1 MKQKKNK
8 RPGVAVYQ
16 FPYYKSEKG
25 FLRIFLIK
33 AFFACA
39 LAFSGAG
46 LFAVVL
52 ELDTGI
58 YASTGVFALKPVT
71 SAMLAL
77 IVCLVT
83 FVLLN
88 LFRKLYVLIF
98 DVVVFVLFFSDA
110 ALLQSAQD
118 LLYQIFQVAD
128 GNIVKTA
135 GILTQSELRN
145 PLPFFMALIFIYG
158 VLCAFSSCQRFRP
171 LAVMTFAEIMMIPS
185 FLGQNLHFT
194 RWLAVL
200 IAALF
205 GMWAVTVAAAAEA
218 TLSSGFSSN
227 LHMSDYVYLKAN
239 KKLDPLDKL
248 HSDSLHFGKHLSHC
262 LTVFIVTL
270 LTIGIAASSF
280 PKDGSMKLDELAS
293 SAMDMTRDIGYWFY
307 GIFGGSGLNGF
318 FSADGGDINIS
329 GNIDPES
336 LPTGNRPVAEIVAA
350 NKDKLY
356 LRGDVGYA
364 FEGDQWKS
372 IADLNY
378 SRIQTDSGYD
388 MQSVLDSYAPEMQY
402 YLARCLL
409 TRYSTDVSDIIKM
422 QTVKVNYL
430 QDINTLLIAGQP
442 YVFNNFRENSDFS
455 IYGDFVAVADKGRVN
470 SMRTAVMYS
479 SDDFYDIYN
488 MTTHLNGFFMDEF
501 YDGRVQVQTE
511 WDSLFMPLS
520 YEEYSGYI
528 GSYRDFVYEYYT
540 DVPQE
545 EIVNISGFL
554 YEVFGGTPAS
564 DTLAMPL
571 YSDDRIYIAAN
582 NMNVRASDAADICSY
597 LSSGVAYKY
606 SLNVD
611 NTSGS
616 NTFLG
621 NFLNETRSGHC
632 ALYATTMC
640 LALRYMG
647 VPARYVT
654 GFTVGGSGS
663 DPKKTDEGYSYTLL
677 EKDLHAWVEVYF
689 DDVGWIPYDPTPG
702 RGGSAGSSIPTETTT
717 PRTSPTTLEPPEI
730 TKNTTT
736 TTADIATTTTRPN
749 GPDHSATGGSGEGSA
764 QGIDPE
770 VVRVILIVIGIIAVV
785 LVIVLSIV
793 GALKTLRRKERVL
806 IRFFRT
812 GNPARAIG
820 DMFTFTLKILD
831 MMGIKREVG
840 ETPTGFAARA
850 DGTFRAGDGVGLE
863 QAMPLFERSEFD
875 SDPEFTEEEQQ
886 LVYGTV
892 SDLYAELM
900 LNKRGLSGLVTR
912 IKLFGGVKLR
922 RKDG

>member
-46 LFAVVL
+46 LFAVLL
-52 ELDTGI
+52 ELDMTV
-58 YASTGVFALKPVT
+58 YSHMWVPLNPVT
-71 SAMLAL
+71 AAVLGL

-83 FVLLN
+83 YVLLS

-98 DVVVFVLFFSDA
+98 DIVVFILFFSDA
-110 ALLQSAQD
+110 QLIESGQD
-118 LLYQIFQVAD
+118 MLYQIFQVAD

-135 GILTQSELRN
+135 DIIAQSELRN
-145 PLPFFMALIFIYG
+145 PLPCFMALIFIYG
-158 VLCAFSSCQRFRP
+158 ALCAFSSCQRFRP

-185 FLGQNLHFT
+185 FLGQNLHFS

-200 IAALF
+200 VAALL
-205 GMWAVTVAAAAEA
+205 GMWTVTVAAAADA

-239 KKLDPLDKL
+239 RKLTPLDKL

-262 LTVFIVTL
+262 LTVFLVTL
-270 LTIGIAASSF
+270 LTLGIASSSF
-280 PKDGSMKLDELAS
+280 PEDGSLRLDELAS
-293 SAMDMTRDIGYWFY
+293 SAMDMTKDIGYWFY
-307 GIFGGSGLNGF
+307 DVFGGSGLNGF
-318 FSADGGDINIS
+318 FSADGGDISIS

-336 LPTGNRPVAEIVAA
+336 LPTGNRPVAEIVTA
-350 NKDKLY
+350 NEDKLY
-356 LRGDVGYA
+356 LRGDVGYV
-364 FEGDQWKS
+364 FEGEKWKS

-378 SRIQTDSGYD
+378 SGIQTDIGCS
-388 MQSVLDSYAPEMQY
+388 MQEVLDSYAPEMQY
-402 YLARCLL
+402 YLAR
-409 TRYSTDVSDIIKM
+409 YSLIRGYYAESDLIRM

-455 IYGDFVAVADKGRVN
+455 IYGDFVAVADKGKVN
-470 SMRTAVMYS
+470 SMRSAVMYS
-479 SDDFYDIYN
+479 SDDFSDIYQI
-488 MTTHLNGFFMDEF
+488 TTRINSHNASEVLS
-501 YDGRVQVQTE
+501 E
-511 WDSLFMPLS
+511 WDSLYMPLS
-520 YEEYSGYI
+520 YEDYTEYI
-528 GSYRDFVYEYYT
+528 GLYRDFVYEYYT
-540 DVPQE
+540 DVPE
-545 EIVNISGFL
+545 KEIGNISGFL
-554 YEVFGGTPAS
+554 YEVFGGEAEG
-564 DTLAMPL
+564 DTMVMPI
-571 YSDDRIYIAAN
+571 YSDDRIYNAAN

-597 LSSGVAYKY
+597 LTSGAYRY
-606 SLNVD
+606 SLNID
-611 NTSGS
+611 NNSGG

-621 NFLNETRSGHC
+621 NFLYETRAGHC

-640 LALRYMG
+640 LALRYLG

-663 DPKKTDEGYSYTLL
+663 DHERTGDGYSYTLL

-702 RGGSAGSSIPTETTT
+702 RGGSAGGYTPAETTTSRTTPPTYDTPDVSGSTSSLPAETTTTT
-717 PRTSPTTLEPPEI
+717 PR
-730 TKNTTT
+730 
-736 TTADIATTTTRPN
+736 
-749 GPDHSATGGSGEGSA
+749 PDDPSGTGTGGSGEEQA

-770 VVRVILIVIGIIAVV
+770 VVKVILIIIGAIAAV

-831 MMGIKREVG
+831 MMGIQRESG
-840 ETPTGFAARA
+840 ETPTEFAVRA
-850 DGTFRAGDGVGLE
+850 DSAFRAGLGIGLE
-863 QAMPLFERSEFD
+863 QAMPLFQRREFD
-875 SDPEFTEEEQQ
+875 SEPEFTEEEQQ
-886 LVYGTV
+886 LVYSTV
-892 SDLYAELM
+892 SDLYGELM
-900 LNKRGLSGLVTR
+900 LNKKGLSGLLTR

-922 RKDG
+922 RKDR

>member
-8 RPGVAVYQ
+8 RPGAAVYQ

-39 LAFSGAG
+39 LAYSGAG

-52 ELDTGI
+52 EMDVHT
-58 YASTGVFALKPVT
+58 YASMLTPIDPVT
-71 SAMLAL
+71 SAVLGL

-83 FVLLN
+83 YVLLS

-98 DVVVFVLFFSDA
+98 DIVVFLLFFSDA
-110 ALLQSAQD
+110 QLVQSGQD
-118 LLYQIFQVAD
+118 MLYQIFQVAD
-128 GNIVKTA
+128 GNIVSTA
-135 GILTQSELRN
+135 EILSQSELRN
-145 PLPFFMALIFIYG
+145 PLPCFMALIFIYG
-158 VLCAFSSCQRFRP
+158 ALCAFSSCQRFRP
-171 LAVMTFAEIMMIPS
+171 LAVMTFAEIMMIPA
-185 FLGQNLHFT
+185 FLGQNLHFS

-205 GMWAVTVAAAAEA
+205 GMWTVTVAAAADA

-239 KKLDPLDKL
+239 KKLAPLDKL

-262 LTVFIVTL
+262 LTVFLVTL
-270 LTIGIAASSF
+270 LTLGIASSSF
-280 PKDGSMKLDELAS
+280 PEDGSLRLDELAS
-293 SAMDMTRDIGYWFY
+293 SAMDMTKDIGYWFY
-307 GIFGGSGLNGF
+307 DIFGGSGLNGF
-318 FSADGGDINIS
+318 FSADGGDISIS

-336 LPTGNRPVAEIVAA
+336 LPTGNRPVAEIVTA
-350 NKDKLY
+350 NTDKLY
-356 LRGDVGYA
+356 LRGDVGYS
-364 FEGDQWKS
+364 FKGDQWKT

-378 SRIQTDSGYD
+378 SRIQTESGYN
-388 MQSVLDSYAPEMQY
+388 MQEVLDSYAPEMQY

-409 TRYSTDVSDIIKM
+409 SRYYAGTSDILKM

-430 QDINTLLIAGQP
+430 QDINTLLMAGSP

-455 IYGDFVAVADKGRVN
+455 IYGDFVAIADKGRVN
-470 SMRTAVMYS
+470 SMRSAVMYS
-479 SDDFYDIYN
+479 SDNSYDIYN
-488 MTTHLNGFFMDEF
+488 MTTHLNGLFMDRADAESI
-501 YDGRVQVQTE
+501 RTE
-511 WDSLFMPLS
+511 WDSLFMPMS
-520 YEEYSGYI
+520 YGEYVGYI
-528 GSYRDFVYEYYT
+528 SSYRDFVYEYYT
-540 DVPQE
+540 DVPE
-545 EIVNISGFL
+545 AEIGNISGFL
-554 YEVFGGTPAS
+554 YEVFGGTPAD
-564 DTLAMPL
+564 DTLVMPI
-571 YSDDRIYIAAN
+571 YSDDSFYNAAN
-582 NMNVRASDAADICSY
+582 TMDIRASDAATICSY
-597 LSSGVAYKY
+597 LSSGRVYRY

-611 NTSGS
+611 NTSGG

-621 NFLNETRSGHC
+621 NFLYETRSGHC

-654 GFTVGGSGS
+654 GFTVGGSNS
-663 DPKKTDEGYSYTLL
+663 DYKKTDEGYSYTLL

-702 RGGSAGSSIPTETTT
+702 RGGSAGGYVTEETTTTRTTPPTYDTPAVSGSTSSLTSETTTTT
-717 PRTSPTTLEPPEI
+717 PR
-730 TKNTTT
+730 
-736 TTADIATTTTRPN
+736 
-749 GPDHSATGGSGEGSA
+749 PDDPSGTGTGGSGEGTG

-770 VVRVILIVIGIIAVV
+770 VVRVILIIIGILAAV

-793 GALKTLRRKERVL
+793 GALKTLRRKERIL

-831 MMGIKREVG
+831 MMGIQRESG
-840 ETPTGFAARA
+840 ETPTEFALRA
-850 DGTFRAGDGVGLE
+850 DSAFRAGLGIGLE
-863 QAMPLFERSEFD
+863 QAMPLFQRREFD

-886 LVYGTV
+886 LVYGAV
-892 SDLYAELM
+892 SDLYGELM
-900 LNKRGLSGLVTR
+900 LNKKGLKGLLAR

-922 RKDG
+922 KDK